1 MRWSA
6 LFTLT
11 LATLAA
17 CAEPPPR
24 QALVV
29 VLPNPDGSSGAVT
42 LAAGSSSVVLDKPYA
57 AGEARGDAVA
67 PLAVRPE
74 EVQHIFGAA
83 LAARPI
89 LPSQFMLYFVSD
101 SDQLTP
107 DSQRQYSAVFDDIKR
122 RPAYEVAVVGHTD
135 TLGDKT
141 YNQQL
146 SLQRARA
153 LRDRLVHD
161 GLAVGAISIAGRGQ
175 LDLAIK
181 TGDQVSEPRN
191 RRVVITVR

>member
-1 MRWSA
+1 MRRILLLS
-6 LFTLT
+6 LL
-11 LATLAA
+11 LAALAA
-17 CAEPPPR
+17 CTEPR

-42 LAAGSSSVVLDKPYA
+42 VTEGDKSVLLDQPYA
-57 AGEARGDAVA
+57 ASEVRGGAVA
-67 PLAVRPE
+67 AVKLQSE
-74 EVQHIFGAA
+74 QVQQIFGQA

-107 DSQRQYSAVFDDIKR
+107 ESQRQYRAVFEDIKR
-122 RPAYEVAVVGHTD
+122 RPAYEVEVVGHTD

-153 LRDRLVHD
+153 IRDQLVRD
-161 GLAVGAISIAGRGQ
+161 GLDARAISTAGRGE
-175 LDLAIK
+175 LDLAVQ

-191 RRVVITVR
+191 RRTVITVR